1 MPFVAYGS
9 SPEFKAEQ
17 FCCLQVGGK
26 WKLHHFDGE
35 NWKRI
40 NTWLP
45 NDSTECSPTAEFI
58 DGKWQIS
65 FIAGGAT
72 PERKFRLYKI
82 ADLKIR
88 NQKLFA
94 KRKSALSGRIV
105 LYLASVRVG
114 YTFRTQARRK
124 SLHLPMSNTSTGFPT
139 IQAIRMSCLFRGNT
153 RMASSFRGFAIRLQ
167 EPCKGFA

>member
-1 MPFVAYGS
+1 MFNFDKNTFSHMPFVAYGS

-58 DGKWQIS
+58 DGKWQIAP
-65 FIAGGAT
+65 IKNKVG
-72 PERKFRLYKI
+72 KL
-82 ADLKIR
+82 L
-88 NQKLFA
+88 QKLNTTMTNE
-94 KRKSALSGRIV
+94 V
-105 LYLASVRVG
+105 LASI
-114 YTFRTQARRK
+114 
-124 SLHLPMSNTSTGFPT
+124 LD
-139 IQAIRMSCLFRGNT
+139 
-153 RMASSFRGFAIRLQ
+153 ASSSLNSI
-167 EPCKGFA
+167 P